1 MNKQAAYQRVETVLK
16 LKMMGWAVVAIA
28 GIVVGIVTALPLIGA
43 GVPML
48 AGAMV
53 FNAIWDARDQ
63 VITIRHS

>member
-1 MNKQAAYQRVETVLK
+1 MDKQAAYQRVETVLK
-16 LKMMGWAVVAIA
+16 LKMAGWALVAIV
-28 GIVVGIVTALPLIGA
+28 GIATGIVTALPLIGA

-53 FNAIWDARDQ
+53 FNAIFDARND